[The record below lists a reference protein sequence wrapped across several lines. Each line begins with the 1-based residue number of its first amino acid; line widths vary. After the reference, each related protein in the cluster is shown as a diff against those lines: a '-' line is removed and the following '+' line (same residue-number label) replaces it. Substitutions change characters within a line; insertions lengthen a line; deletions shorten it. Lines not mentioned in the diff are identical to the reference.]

1 MTLPITT
8 EQYENDPPLVV
19 IDLRALPAAGIEC
32 DGFTIGATPD
42 QAAALAVALTAKA
55 AAIRRGL
62 PLDITYTDG
71 DTP

>member
-8 EQYENDPPLVV
+8 EQFEDDPPLVV
-19 IDLRALPAAGIEC
+19 IDLRALPAAGIAC
-32 DGFTIGATPD
+32 DCLTVGVTPD
-42 QAAALAVALTAKA
+42 QADALAASLTTKA
-55 AAIRRGL
+55 AEIRQGL